1 MQRFSNS
8 QRLQGEWAKSMP
20 AQLQAIS
27 GGSSIL
33 LDKPILLL
41 GRDPECDIQLESP
54 KISRRH
60 CCIAQVGD
68 YLVVRDL
75 GSTNGIRING
85 VRVVEG
91 HLKGGDEL
99 TIGNHRYQ
107 VRWDALMPAS
117 VPAAPKKAVVPAG
130 HPVDDPTAGV
140 QEDAVLESC
149 EEPVPIAEPAGA
161 PPADVPRSKSPAEI
175 PIPPEEDS
183 SEDSSYTPGPPDDI
197 GSALPDPIDLAPP
210 QQPQPHITPP

>member
-1 MQRFSNS
+1 
-8 QRLQGEWAKSMP
+8 MP
-20 AQLQAIS
+20 AQLQAIN

-60 CCIAQVGD
+60 CCLAQVGD
-68 YLVVRDL
+68 SLVVRDL

-107 VRWDALMPAS
+107 VRWDALVS
-117 VPAAPKKAVVPAG
+117 GAAPSDQKMKAPSVAQAG
-130 HPVDDPTAGV
+130 KPVDDPTQGV
-140 QEDAVLESC
+140 QSDSVLESC
-149 EEPVPIAEPAGA
+149 DEPVPLSEPSDA
-161 PPADVPRSKSPAEI
+161 PADVPRSKSPSA
-175 PIPPEEDS
+175 PPLAADPDS
-183 SEDSSYTPGPPDDI
+183 SVESSYTPEPPDDHDSHLI
-197 GSALPDPIDLAPP
+197 PGQNQSAP
-210 QQPQPHITPP
+210 QEGPQAQVTPP